1 MIGTC
6 LTGLFAN
13 PSYSGL
19 AFATGSFY
27 RSAMQLGIQCAG
39 VTITI
44 VYSSIATA
52 IIYGTLFLA
61 AKALKTSLTI
71 PAGMAPDVSQH
82 GETAYSRAT
91 TKAESTLKIAEVAT
105 VTAIEASAVNVA

>member
-13 PSYSGL
+13 PSYGGPP
-19 AFATGSFY
+19 FATGSFY
-27 RSAMQLGIQCAG
+27 RSAKQLGIQCAG

-44 VYSSIATA
+44 VYSAIATA
-52 IIYGTLFLA
+52 IIYGALFLA
-61 AKALKTSLTI
+61 AKALKTSLSI

-91 TKAESTLKIAEVAT
+91 TKADSTLKIAEVT
-105 VTAIEASAVNVA
+105 TAVDASAVNVA